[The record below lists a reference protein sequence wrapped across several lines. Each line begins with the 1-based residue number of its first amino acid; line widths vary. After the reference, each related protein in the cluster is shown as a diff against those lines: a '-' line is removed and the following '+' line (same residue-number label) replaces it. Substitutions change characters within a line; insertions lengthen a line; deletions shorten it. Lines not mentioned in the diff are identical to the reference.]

1 MTTWFPFPVPSPF
14 SIPTFHA
21 FIYRTTLPLSLNL
34 KDLQVPCWKY
44 YNWDTITHRPIVLL
58 NWHSDSSKKN
68 FIYKFF
74 CINFKKFMQKW
85 FCRTR
90 CCNNTKS
97 QQLVKTM
104 NIWNSNTFCVLMLK
118 SISPAHMICGQGQ
131 VIFSYPL
138 IVFSLCFQRNCV
150 PQPNLTTLHSLTMD
164 PAWTTSIYFLVLLKN
179 SWHQKTKSI
188 KVSNIYIG
196 KIIPYTYWY
205 WSETPEYLG
214 LKQKLTNHELFL
226 ANSKIFC
233 LFYLQSIKTEILN
246 HRQWLW

>member
-1 MTTWFPFPVPSPF
+1 MKSQTGKLKTDLSEYMVLIYYPPVNVDYSV
-14 SIPTFHA
+14 T
-21 FIYRTTLPLSLNL
+21 FIYRTTLSFSVHL
-34 KDLQVPCWKY
+34 KDLQEPCWKY
-44 YNWDTITHRPIVLL
+44 YNWDTITHCPIVLL

-74 CINFKKFMQKW
+74 CINFKKIMQKW

-97 QQLVKTM
+97 QQLVKAM

-138 IVFSLCFQRNCV
+138 IIFSLCIQEICV

-164 PAWTTSIYFLVLLKN
+164 PAWTTSIYF
-179 SWHQKTKSI
+179 W
-188 KVSNIYIG
+188 
-196 KIIPYTYWY
+196 
-205 WSETPEYLG
+205 
-214 LKQKLTNHELFL
+214 
-226 ANSKIFC
+226 
-233 LFYLQSIKTEILN
+233 FYLKIVGTRKPKV
-246 HRQWLW
+246 

>member
-1 MTTWFPFPVPSPF
+1 METENRFARMFGINLLPTSKCGLLSNTSLSILHFKFHKRNKNTHPVTRVQSNLLYSTSILLSLIAYMYICRDSCDHLVSNAF
-14 SIPTFHA
+14 SIQHSHFSCFHLP
-21 FIYRTTLPLSLNL
+21 YHLVLTLHL
-34 KDLQVPCWKY
+34 KDLQEPCWKY

-74 CINFKKFMQKW
+74 CINFKKIMQKW

-138 IVFSLCFQRNCV
+138 IIFSIVSVNVC
-150 PQPNLTTLHSLTMD
+150 TTAQLYFFMQLDHGLSMD
-164 PAWTTSIYFLVLLKN
+164 HIDTCWF
-179 SWHQKTKSI
+179 
-188 KVSNIYIG
+188 
-196 KIIPYTYWY
+196 
-205 WSETPEYLG
+205 
-214 LKQKLTNHELFL
+214 
-226 ANSKIFC
+226 NSK
-233 LFYLQSIKTEILN
+233 
-246 HRQWLW
+246 